1 MGNWVRQ
8 IRPHKVNF
16 LFLVLEVTFS
26 FFFFSETKVEKKMQQ
41 NALWRVRSGDKTTE
55 CIAWMVKPLS
65 ADCVNTVVA
74 C

>member
-1 MGNWVRQ
+1 
-8 IRPHKVNF
+8 
-16 LFLVLEVTFS
+16 
-26 FFFFSETKVEKKMQQ
+26 MQQ

-65 ADCVNTVVA
+65 AGCVNTVVA

>member
-1 MGNWVRQ
+1 MRQ

-26 FFFFSETKVEKKMQQ
+26 FFFFFFLETKVEKKMQQ

-65 ADCVNTVVA
+65 AGCVNTVVA